1 VKIRNSA
8 GKLKTLWHLRYRE
21 MYPAMT
27 RITKV
32 PPAAAMGVMIWN
44 QCMTTKTS
52 HGGQVRQLGS
62 TSVWGVS
69 AAQQKVAEKRA
80 QGRAYRA
87 RLKGR

>member
-1 VKIRNSA
+1 MDPTR
-8 GKLKTLWHLRYRE
+8 LYRYCE